1 MDEDFKSALTA
12 LLAKTKESENVSKIV
27 KEIVE
32 SVRAFGDKRVL
43 ELTARWDHLSANS
56 MKDLEISRDCQQQAL
71 ENLDSPVRQALESA
85 VSRVK
90 SYHSQQLEAFGNG
103 KSWEYIDRDGNRLG
117 QRVRGLEKVGLYVPG
132 GKAAY
137 PSTVYMTAIPAKMAG
152 VSEVILVVPTPNGE
166 VSQTLLAAARLC
178 EIDKLF
184 TIGGA
189 QAIAALAFG
198 TETIPRVDKIVGPG
212 NIYVATAKELVYGA
226 VDVDMVAG
234 PSEIVIIADGSVR
247 ADWLALDMLA
257 QAEHDE
263 MAQAILISADR
274 GLLDKVQEEVF
285 SKLETMP
292 RKQIISESLAKRSAM
307 IEVDD
312 IEQAV
317 AIANRIAPEHLELA
331 VESPNEIVDL
341 IEHAGAIFLGA
352 GTPEVVG
359 DYTAGPSHV
368 LPTSGTARFGSPLGV
383 YDFLVKTSIIECSK
397 QGLLSL
403 NRDAAILAKEERLY
417 AHASS
422 AKLRLEN

>member
-1 MDEDFKSALTA
+1 M
-12 LLAKTKESENVSKIV
+12 
-27 KEIVE
+27 
-32 SVRAFGDKRVL
+32 
-43 ELTARWDHLSANS
+43 
-56 MKDLEISRDCQQQAL
+56 
-71 ENLDSPVRQALESA
+71 
-85 VSRVK
+85 
-90 SYHSQQLEAFGNG
+90 
-103 KSWEYIDRDGNRLG
+103 
-117 QRVRGLEKVGLYVPG
+117 GLYVPG

-152 VSEVILVVPTPNGE
+152 VREVILVVPTPNGE

-359 DYTAGPSHV
+359 
-368 LPTSGTARFGSPLGV
+368 
-383 YDFLVKTSIIECSK
+383 
-397 QGLLSL
+397 LSL
-403 NRDAAILAKEERLY
+403 I
-417 AHASS
+417 HI
-422 AKLRLEN
+422 